1 MLLLSVSEFR
11 ANVSKYLTM
20 AMTEQISIR
29 SKAGIFNIT
38 PNTEIRTNPSPS
50 KDPWFDVPENMEHLN
65 KAIEESAKL
74 DMTKQK
80 SFTSVE
86 ELKKAFE
93 L

>member
-20 AMTEQISIR
+20 AMTEQIAIR

-38 PNTEIRTNPSPS
+38 PNTDIRTTNPSPS
-50 KDPWFDVPENMEHLN
+50 NDPWFDVPENM
-65 KAIEESAKL
+65 ASIERGSAEAAQGL
-74 DMTKQK
+74 G
-80 SFTSVE
+80 TSLS
-86 ELKKAFE
+86 ELKKEFG